1 MKNESLNLGL
11 PFSLRQHIFMLYQ
24 VIYAYNTFGNAIKE

>member
-1 MKNESLNLGL
+1 MKNALPGLGL
-11 PFSLRQHIFMLYQ
+11 PFSLRQHIFMFYQ